1 LGWQWLGYSGEV
13 PGYRG
18 RHGGGGGW
26 RHGGVVR
33 WLWHRLSR
41 GHLAGPE
48 GVEPSGGGSAHGEE
62 DGRAEQ
68 EGLVARGGR

>member
-1 LGWQWLGYSGEV
+1 
-13 PGYRG
+13 
-18 RHGGGGGW
+18 
-26 RHGGVVR
+26 VVR
-33 WLWHRLSR
+33 RLWHRLSR